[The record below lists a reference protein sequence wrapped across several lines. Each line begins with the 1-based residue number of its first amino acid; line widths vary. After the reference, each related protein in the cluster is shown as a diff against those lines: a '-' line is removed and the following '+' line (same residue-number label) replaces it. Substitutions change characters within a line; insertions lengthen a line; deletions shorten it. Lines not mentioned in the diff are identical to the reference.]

1 MFWSTAV
8 IKQPVEIVADDSLIG
23 IAVKDIHGPKPKKMR
38 MAWLRSANQ
47 VGLEIFE
54 YVEPKA
60 DGRTDNFEY
69 WKSGF
74 IHICVTDPDIEELCK
89 KISESG
95 GRQRNKIWEVVPDK
109 GIKIVFCEDPFG
121 NIIQIYVH
129 NYEQTILYP
138 CHRRSACR
146 FNVLDEQHFMDKN
159 KAQELNNVPLKENRS
174 QDCTTSN
181 TTHYIT
187 D

>member
-1 MFWSTAV
+1 MA
-8 IKQPVEIVADDSLIG
+8 KVE
-23 IAVKDIHGPKPKKMR
+23 R
-38 MAWLRSANQ
+38 
-47 VGLEIFE
+47 
-54 YVEPKA
+54 
-60 DGRTDNFEY
+60 RTDNFEY

-74 IHICVTDPDIEELCK
+74 IICVTDLDIEGLWK
-89 KISESG
+89 KFLKVEEDNG
-95 GRQRNKIWEVVPDK
+95 AKFGVPDK

-159 KAQELNNVPLKENRS
+159 KVQELNNVSLKENRS